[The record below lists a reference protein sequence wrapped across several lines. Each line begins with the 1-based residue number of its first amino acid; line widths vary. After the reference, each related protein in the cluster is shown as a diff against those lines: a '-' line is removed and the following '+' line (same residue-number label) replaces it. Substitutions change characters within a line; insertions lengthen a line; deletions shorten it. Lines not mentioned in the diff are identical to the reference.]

1 MDYIFDV
8 SKTLIIVSIACALL
22 TMLFYKTNLY
32 QSVRFICSVVI
43 LAYMV
48 QAFLPFYSAIGDL
61 IVIDEHEESE
71 ASDGTE
77 KNENHYV
84 NYVTVGICQKIKSII
99 CNRYNVNDEDVKVSL
114 TINNDD
120 PENIMYGFD
129 NINIEGGYD
138 EKFIQKQKLVDSCNR
153 NIGWRSVDRIRRL
166 RKARRD

>member
-71 ASDGTE
+71 ASDGAE

-120 PENIMYGFD
+120 PENIIIKNVTVTLTD
-129 NINIEGGYD
+129 
-138 EKFIQKQKLVDSCNR
+138 DSAEVSADISR
-153 NIGWRSVDRIRRL
+153 YIGDMLGCGCTVLI
-166 RKARRD
+166 K